1 RAKISRQPRF
11 CKDRGAALLVARC
24 CGQER
29 GHNIYQYT
37 ITAWTLMGLV
47 RVPSCV
53 FPEQL

>member
-11 CKDRGAALLVARC
+11 CQDRGAALLVARC

-47 RVPSCV
+47 RVPPCV